1 MNLVTGYRGSAH
13 VTVNDMA
20 AMNRAIFGDGA
31 IVINTGNLFAASATD
46 EGLSIADGEA
56 VIQGHHVRIGPGDT
70 EEIELDHCTS
80 GNYRKDYIVIEIERG
95 STGID
100 SGAIVQVVGTAV
112 TTNSAVFPN
121 LQQDTITSSGTK
133 YQLALYTL
141 TWTGGSYAMAAAFT
155 AVNDIYSL
163 ISGLSTSKQ
172 DSITGGASTIASSNL
187 TTSRA
192 LISNSSGKVAVS
204 AVTATELSY
213 LDGVTSNIQ
222 TQFNSIT
229 AVLNGIG
236 VHYFVGSSANLSSTW
251 TFSLKK
257 FDTYTSIDD
266 ALGNLTSAV
275 TSGYWIPPK
284 AGFFVA
290 NFLVRF
296 ASNSKGNRG
305 AQMCIYDSDN
315 NQTQTLTRM
324 VVPAASQQ
332 QTITITAAGY
342 LNPEK
347 TSCKLGLEVAQNSG
361 STLAVYATARVLF
374 IPNL

>member
-20 AMNRAIFGDGA
+20 AMNRAVFGDGA
-31 IVINTGNLFAASATD
+31 VVINTGSTFAASVTD
-46 EGLSIADGEA
+46 DGLSISDGEA
-56 VIQGHHVRIGPGDT
+56 IIQGHHVRIGPGDT

-100 SGAIVQVVGTAV
+100 SAAIVQVVGTAV
-112 TTNSAVFPN
+112 TTNSATFPS
-121 LQQDTITSSGTK
+121 LQQDTITNGGTK
-133 YQLALYTL
+133 YQLALHTL
-141 TWTGGSYAMAAAFT
+141 TWTGGSYTISSTFT
-155 AVNDIYSL
+155 AVDDIYSL
-163 ISGLSTSKQ
+163 LNAKQ
-172 DSITGGASTIASSNL
+172 DTIAGGASTIASKNL
-187 TTSRA
+187 TANRA
-192 LISNSSGKVAVS
+192 LISNSSGKVAIS
-204 AVTATELSY
+204 DVTATELKY

-222 TQFNSIT
+222 TQFNNIK

-236 VHYFVGSSANLSSTW
+236 VHYFVGSSANLSSKW
-251 TFSLKK
+251 EYSLKK

-266 ALGNLTSAV
+266 TMGNLTSKV
-275 TSGYWIPPK
+275 TSGYWIPPQ

-305 AQMCIYDSDN
+305 AQMCVYDSSS
-315 NQTQTLTRM
+315 TTVQTLTRM

-342 LNPEK
+342 LNPN
-347 TSCKLGLEVAQNSG
+347 SAAYKLGLEVAQNSG

>member
-31 IVINTGNLFAASATD
+31 IVINTGNLFAASVTD
-46 EGLSIADGEA
+46 DGLSIADGEA
-56 VIQGHHVRIGPGDT
+56 IIQGHHVRIGPGDT

-100 SGAIVQVVGTAV
+100 SGSIVQVIGTAV
-112 TTNSAVFPN
+112 TTNSATLPS
-121 LQQDTITSSGTK
+121 LQQDTITSGGTK

-141 TWTGGSYAMAAAFT
+141 TWTGGSYTMATAFT

-163 ISGLSTSKQ
+163 ISSLSSSKQ
-172 DSITGGASTIASSNL
+172 NNITGGASTIVSKNL

-192 LISNSSGKVAVS
+192 LISNSSGKVDVS
-204 AVTATELSY
+204 SITAAQLGYLS
-213 LDGVTSNIQ
+213 GVTSNIQ
-222 TQFNSIT
+222 TQFNNIT

-236 VHYFVGSSANLSSTW
+236 VHYFTASAALLSSEW
-251 TFSLKK
+251 SFSLKK

-266 ALGNLTSAV
+266 SMGNLTSKV

-284 AGFFVA
+284 AGFAIATFMVT
-290 NFLVRF
+290 F
-296 ASNSKGNRG
+296 ASYSKGARAARMG
-305 AQMCIYDSDN
+305 VYDSSN
-315 NQTQTLTRM
+315 NLKQTLAIAD
-324 VVPAASQQ
+324 AAATSHSLR
-332 QTITITAAGY
+332 ITVNGAVAMDPSGTA
-342 LNPEK
+342 
-347 TSCKLGLEVAQNSG
+347 CKLGLSVAQDSG
-361 STLAVYATARVLF
+361 SKISVSATARVLF
-374 IPNL
+374 IPNY